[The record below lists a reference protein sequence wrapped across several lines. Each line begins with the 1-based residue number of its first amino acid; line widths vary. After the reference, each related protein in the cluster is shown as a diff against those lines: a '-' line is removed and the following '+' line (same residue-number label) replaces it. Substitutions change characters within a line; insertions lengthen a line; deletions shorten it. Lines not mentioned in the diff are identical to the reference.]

1 MDLNMDC
8 TQEDSIYLGVFS
20 EEEKNAIK
28 LFEEKARKLW
38 NIVGQIKFQ
47 KGIGESIKIYYTTKT
62 IFRRTRIGKMINPD
76 NYDVIERISEE
87 SRTLW
92 VSPDG
97 KTKKLTDHVM
107 KSTDSVISRHYYRSK
122 KVTDTYTNRRS

>member
-1 MDLNMDC
+1 MDC

-47 KGIGESIKIYYTTKT
+47 KGIGERIEIYYTTKT

-87 SRTLW
+87 SRTLL
-92 VSPDG
+92 VSSDG
-97 KTKKLTDHVM
+97 KTKKLTNHVI

-122 KVTDTYTNRRS
+122 KIKVADTYTDRRS

>member
-1 MDLNMDC
+1 MDC

-20 EEEKNAIK
+20 EGEKNAIK
-28 LFEEKARKLW
+28 LFEEKARKLC

-47 KGIGESIKIYYTTKT
+47 KGIGERIEIYYTTKT

-87 SRTLW
+87 SRTLL
-92 VSPDG
+92 VSSDG
-97 KTKKLTDHVM
+97 KTKKLTNHVI

-122 KVTDTYTNRRS
+122 KIKVADTYTDRRS

>member
-1 MDLNMDC
+1 MDC
-8 TQEDSIYLGVFS
+8 THESSIYLGVFS

-28 LFEEKARKLW
+28 LFEEKARKPF

-47 KGIGESIKIYYTTKT
+47 KGIGERIEIYYTTKT

-76 NYDVIERISEE
+76 NYDVIERTSEE

-92 VSPDG
+92 VSSDG
-97 KTKKLTDHVM
+97 KTKKLTNHVM
-107 KSTDSVISRHYYRSK
+107 KSTDSVISRHYCRSLK
-122 KVTDTYTNRRS
+122 RAKLPTHT

>member
-1 MDLNMDC
+1 MDC
-8 TQEDSIYLGVFS
+8 AQEDSIYLGVFS

-28 LFEEKARKLW
+28 SFEEKARKLC

-47 KGIGESIKIYYTTKT
+47 KGIGERIEIYYTAKT

-87 SRTLW
+87 SRTLL
-92 VSPDG
+92 VSSDG
-97 KTKKLTDHVM
+97 KTKKLTNHVI
-107 KSTDSVISRHYYRSK
+107 KSTDSVIERHYYRSK
-122 KVTDTYTNRRS
+122 KIKVADTYTDRRS

>member
-1 MDLNMDC
+1 MDC

-20 EEEKNAIK
+20 EEEKKAIK

-38 NIVGQIKFQ
+38 NIVGQIRFQ
-47 KGIGESIKIYYTTKT
+47 KGIGERIEIYYTTKT
-62 IFRRTRIGKMINPD
+62 IFRRIRVGKLINPD

-87 SRTLW
+87 SRTLL

-97 KTKKLTDHVM
+97 KTKKLINHVI
-107 KSTDSVISRHYYRSK
+107 KSTDSVILRHYCRSK
-122 KVTDTYTNRRS
+122 